1 MSSTYKPWMMFVDGE
16 NLTIRAQELAYQE
29 GVDLANNNLFPLYL
43 KDVYFWP
50 AGCQPYNYNWCKR
63 AHAPQQAERC
73 YYYTCITGSMQN
85 IDTVRDSLFK
95 FGFTP
100 TVVKKEKG
108 QKAKGVDI
116 SLTKDMLLQAFL
128 GNYDIAVLVTGDA
141 DFIPLVEEVKRLG
154 RRVVVSFFEKSG
166 LNPQLRIAGDEFHP
180 LQLNMCHT
188 TFQIVILA
196 FSLTS

>member
-16 NLTIRAQELAYQE
+16 NLTIRAQELAQQE
-29 GVDLANNNLFPLYL
+29 GIDLTNKNLFPLYL

-50 AGCQPYNYNWCKR
+50 AGCQPYNHLWSKR

-73 YYYTCITGSMQN
+73 YYYTCRIGTMPD
-85 IDTVRDSLFK
+85 IDAARDSLFE

-100 TVVKKEKG
+100 IVIQKPKG

-116 SLTKDMLLQAFL
+116 SLTKDMLLQASL
-128 GNYDIAVLVTGDA
+128 GNYDIAVLVAGDG

-154 RRVVVSFFEKSG
+154 RRVVVAFFEKSG
-166 LNPQLRIAGDEFHP
+166 LNPGLRIAGDEFYP
-180 LQLNMCHT
+180 LQLDMR
-188 TFQIVILA
+188 
-196 FSLTS
+196 